1 MNLRIGINFK
11 GKSAGRKKKNKPER
25 KLDLYK
31 EMKNTG
37 NGVNEDKI
45 NVLFSIALKYKWT
58 SKAKITA
65 VHCNGLH

>member
-45 NVLFSIALKYKWT
+45 NVLFSIALKYK
-58 SKAKITA
+58 
-65 VHCNGLH
+65 